1 MSEILTLKQQRDKAV
16 FEEYTRLVEEGHPRT
31 GVVQR
36 LMHKHKIYSP
46 MTIYR
51 IVKREA
57 ARKEASNENN

>member
-1 MSEILTLKQQRDKAV
+1 MSEILTLKQQRDRAV
-16 FEEYTRLVEEGHPRT
+16 FEEYTRLIDEGHPRT

-46 MTIYR
+46 TTIYR

-57 ARKEASNENN
+57 EKGGQS

>member
-1 MSEILTLKQQRDKAV
+1 MSEILTLKQKRDKAV
-16 FEEYTRLVEEGHPRT
+16 FEEYNMLIEEGHPRT

>member
-51 IVKREA
+51 IVKRES
-57 ARKEASNENN
+57 ARKEAQNEND

>member
-1 MSEILTLKQQRDKAV
+1 MSEILTMKQQRDKAV
-16 FEEYTRLVEEGHPRT
+16 FEEYNRLIEEGNPRT

-36 LMHKHKIYSP
+36 LMHKHKIYSA

-57 ARKEASNENN
+57 ARKEASNETV

>member
-1 MSEILTLKQQRDKAV
+1 MYD
-16 FEEYTRLVEEGHPRT
+16 EYNRLIDEGHPRT
-31 GVVQR
+31 GVIQC

-57 ARKEASNENN
+57 ARKEATNENI

>member
-1 MSEILTLKQQRDKAV
+1 MSEILTMKQKRDKAV
-16 FEEYTRLVEEGHPRT
+16 FEEYNRLIEEGHPRT
-31 GVVQR
+31 GVVQS
-36 LMHKHKIYSP
+36 LMHKHKIYSA

>member
-1 MSEILTLKQQRDKAV
+1 MYD
-16 FEEYTRLVEEGHPRT
+16 EYNRLIDEGHPRT
-31 GVVQR
+31 GVIQC

-57 ARKEASNENN
+57 ARKEADNENN

>member
-1 MSEILTLKQQRDKAV
+1 MSEILTPKQQRDRALY
-16 FEEYTRLVEEGHPRT
+16 EEYNRLIEDGHPRT

-57 ARKEASNENN
+57 ARKEDNNESN

>member
-1 MSEILTLKQQRDKAV
+1 MSEILTLKQQRDRSV
-16 FEEYTRLVEEGHPRT
+16 YEEYNRLIDEGHPRT

-57 ARKEASNENN
+57 ARKEAANETV

>member
-1 MSEILTLKQQRDKAV
+1 MSEILTPKQQRDKALY
-16 FEEYTRLVEEGHPRT
+16 EEYNRLIGEGHPRT

-36 LMHKHKIYSP
+36 LMHKHKIYSA

-57 ARKEASNENN
+57 SRKEAINESN

>member
-1 MSEILTLKQQRDKAV
+1 MSEILTPKQQRDKTL
-16 FEEYTRLVEEGHPRT
+16 FEEYNRLIEEGHPRT

-36 LMHKHKIYSP
+36 LMHKHKIYSH

-51 IVKREA
+51 IVKRES

>member
-1 MSEILTLKQQRDKAV
+1 MSEILTAKQKRDRALYD
-16 FEEYTRLVEEGHPRT
+16 EYNRLIDEGHPRT
-31 GVVQR
+31 GVVQQ

-57 ARKEASNENN
+57 ARKEATNESN